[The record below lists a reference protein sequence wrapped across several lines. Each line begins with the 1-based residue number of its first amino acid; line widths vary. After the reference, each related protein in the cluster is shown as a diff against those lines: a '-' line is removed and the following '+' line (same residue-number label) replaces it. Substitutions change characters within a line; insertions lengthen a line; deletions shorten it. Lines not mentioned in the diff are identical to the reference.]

1 MRASGGERESGR
13 LSSPHPLTPSPILPF
28 SKKMKLTFD
37 IQSRD
42 AKTHARAGILHTAH
56 GDIETPAFM
65 AVATQAAVKAVT
77 PDDLESIGLQLL
89 IANTYHLALRPGSE
103 KIAELGGLHAFMNW
117 HRPLMTDSGGFQV
130 FSLGAAIRDGVG
142 KIADIFP
149 DENQEGARG
158 RGGEADASRVSRAPT
173 LPRSHSPTLPLSS
186 SPTPRGTPLCKIDD
200 DGVTFRS
207 HLDGAIMRLD
217 PEISIQIQHQ
227 LGADFIVAFDECT
240 SPLDTYEYTRTA
252 LARTHRWAERCID
265 QHAKTKRDAA
275 RQSLFGIV
283 QGGAYRDLREES
295 AHVISGLPFDGLCI
309 GGSLGKSKKEMHAIL
324 DWTIPLL
331 PDAKPRHLLGIGELQ
346 DIVEGVARG
355 IDLFDCASPT
365 RWARNGALIVSKEIA
380 ENVEQRINIS
390 NARFAMDASPIDP
403 HCDCYT
409 CQNFSRAYLHHL
421 HRAKE
426 LIYYRLATIHNLR
439 FMMRFM
445 QSIREAI
452 RAGTFSESF
461 VGW

>member
-1 MRASGGERESGR
+1 MNFRFE
-13 LSSPHPLTPSPILPF
+13 I
-28 SKKMKLTFD
+28 
-37 IQSRD
+37 
-42 AKTHARAGILHTAH
+42 KTHAPPTRARAGILHTAH
-56 GDIETPAFM
+56 GDIETPNFM

-77 PDDLESIGLQLL
+77 PDDLEKIGVQLI
-89 IANTYHLALRPGSE
+89 IANTYHLALRPGAE
-103 KIAELGGLHAFMNW
+103 KIAQLGGLHSFMNW
-117 HRPLMTDSGGFQV
+117 RRPLMTDSGGFQV

-149 DENQEGARG
+149 EE
-158 RGGEADASRVSRAPT
+158 
-173 LPRSHSPTLPLSS
+173 SPNRLITQ
-186 SPTPRGTPLCKIDD
+186 SPNHPFTQSPKGTPLCKIDD

-207 HLDGAIMRLD
+207 HLDGALMRLD
-217 PEISIQIQHQ
+217 PEISITTQHQ

-240 SPLDTYEYTRTA
+240 SPLDTYEYTRAA
-252 LARTHRWAERCID
+252 LARTHRWAERCLE
-265 QHAKTKRDAA
+265 QHRKTKREY
-275 RQSLFGIV
+275 QSLWGIV

-295 AHVISGLPFDGLCI
+295 ARVIGGLPFEGLCI

-331 PDAKPRHLLGIGELQ
+331 PENKPRHLLGIGELR
-346 DIVEGVARG
+346 DLVEGVARG

-365 RWARNGALIVSKEIA
+365 RWARNGALLVSKEIA
-380 ENVEQRINIS
+380 ENPEQRLNIS
-390 NARFAMDASPIDP
+390 NARYALDTSPIDP
-403 HCDCYT
+403 NCDCYT

-445 QSIREAI
+445 QAI
-452 RAGTFSESF
+452 RQAIQNGTFATTF
-461 VGW
+461 AGR

>member
-1 MRASGGERESGR
+1 M
-13 LSSPHPLTPSPILPF
+13 T
-28 SKKMKLTFD
+28 LTFEITSHD
-37 IQSRD
+37 TTTR
-42 AKTHARAGILHTAH
+42 ARTGVIHTTH

-65 AVATQAAVKAVT
+65 AVATQASVKALT
-77 PDDLESIGLQLL
+77 PDDLERVGMQLL

-117 HRPLMTDSGGFQV
+117 RHPLMTDSGGFQV

-149 DENQEGARG
+149 DEDSAGEQENKGA
-158 RGGEADASRVSRAPT
+158 EEKNFASAPLRPRTPARVSA
-173 LPRSHSPTLPLSS
+173 
-186 SPTPRGTPLCKIDD
+186 TPLCKIDD

-207 HLDGAIMRLD
+207 HLDGALMRLD
-217 PEISIQIQHQ
+217 PERSLQIQHQ
-227 LGADFIVAFDECT
+227 LGADFVVTFDECT
-240 SPLDTYEYTRTA
+240 SPLDSYEYTRTA
-252 LARTHRWAERCID
+252 LARTHRWAERCLA
-265 QHAKTKRDAA
+265 QHNKTRHEY
-275 RQSLFGIV
+275 QSLFGIV

-295 AHVISGLPFDGLCI
+295 ARVIGGLPFDGICV

-365 RWARNGALIVSKEIA
+365 RWARNGALLVAREIA
-380 ENVEQRINIS
+380 ENAEQRINIG
-390 NARFAMDASPIDP
+390 NARFALDRAPIDP
-403 HCDCYT
+403 TCDCYT
-409 CQNFSRAYLHHL
+409 CQNFSRAYLRHL

-439 FMMRFM
+439 MMMRFM
-445 QSIREAI
+445 REVRTAI
-452 RAGTFSESF
+452 QEGKFRK
-461 VGW
+461 